1 MGGRVPVALHL
12 RSSTPLMGSSAPLYE
27 ATVRK
32 QLSLKKKKKKLQF
45 LFYLFVLLIFFLK
58 KKKKNWFIFL
68 VGYLH
73 AIGCE

>member
-32 QLSLKKKKKKLQF
+32 QLSLKKKKKKIAISF
-45 LFYLFVLLIFFLK
+45 LFVCFANIFLK
-58 KKKKNWFIFL
+58 KKKKKLVYFSGGIFACYR
-68 VGYLH
+68 V
-73 AIGCE
+73 

>member
-32 QLSLKKKKKKLQF
+32 QLSLKKKKKKIAISF
-45 LFYLFVLLIFFLK
+45 LFVFFANIFLK
-58 KKKKNWFIFL
+58 KKKKKLVYFSGGIFACYR
-68 VGYLH
+68 V
-73 AIGCE
+73 